1 MGRLLRR
8 GLLGAGSIRTT
19 QTREL
24 ACAPRYYVSF
34 VSSKGISSPSEQL
47 STRAP
52 QTATVAQVLYSPKT
66 TYGTRGLG
74 LGLIIILRSTCAL
87 RALRRGPALAIR
99 RVHGDYR

>member
-8 GLLGAGSIRTT
+8 GLLGAGSIRT
-19 QTREL
+19 
-24 ACAPRYYVSF
+24 
-34 VSSKGISSPSEQL
+34 
-47 STRAP
+47 
-52 QTATVAQVLYSPKT
+52 KT